1 MSEHAHVP
9 SVKTYLYVFLAL
21 LVGTGLTVFA
31 AKFDLGPLNNIVA
44 MGIAGTKAVIVAL
57 FFMHLRHSTR
67 MTILTAVAGIF
78 WLFLMIGMFMMD
90 YVSRISTMLPVPG
103 K

>member
-1 MSEHAHVP
+1 
-9 SVKTYLYVFLAL
+9 VKTYLVVFLL
-21 LVGTGLTVFA
+21 LLAGTAATVFA
-31 AKFDLGPLNNIVA
+31 AKHDLGPLNNLVA
-44 MGIAGTKAVIVAL
+44 MGIAGAKATIVAL

-67 MTILTAVAGIF
+67 MTILTALAGVF

-90 YVSRISTMLPVPG
+90 YLSRVSSVLPVPG